1 MVLWA
6 ASSRSNS
13 DFNSQYL
20 MSSFQTFRLRRDT
33 SRSRLN
39 FLASN
44 WSARAAFACSSTI
57 SASVRVGDEEAEQT
71 EALEVAMLGEKT
83 KDGSVGG
90 EETGGAER
98 RRAAKVGERGE
109 ETEAV
114 TKQRTSSEEAG
125 W

>member
-90 EETGGAER
+90 AER